1 MNGYG
6 LDLSAPPP
14 SSTALG
20 RIEEWLPTGA
30 VLLLAVGILALL
42 DGAGG
47 GSRAWVLVGG
57 VAVGVSLVLLVAYGA
72 VDGLV
77 LLGLSLPLPGLI
89 TGEQVRISPAAAL
102 TAVVIVAWLVAH
114 ATDDRPSGW
123 GVLPRRT
130 TAAFLGA
137 MVLST
142 LFSQH
147 KVAAV
152 RELTDL
158 SLMIGLL
165 MVATH
170 QLSRFPSRVPRLVE
184 MIAAAAGLA
193 GAFAVLQ
200 TLGVAPSPFPLP
212 GTSVYRATAGFG
224 WPNELGMFMAIA
236 LPLSIHVY
244 QKAEGP
250 GPKLFAF
257 ASLAAATIGLAATFS
272 RGSWLAFA
280 AATPVV
286 LLLAGDRKFALR
298 TFLGMAAAVLAI
310 DLLSGGVVAGRVVAI
325 TSDPYV
331 GQRLALMLTG
341 LVMFRAYPVL
351 GVGPGGFAE
360 SLPDFGP
367 RVPWLWDY
375 VGSSHNAYLE
385 FAAETG
391 IIGLTAFVALV
402 LTIFRVLLRGARRG
416 SQESMSPGDRSLR
429 RALLWSFGVFCVV
442 SLTGWTFAHGI
453 GQLAMLVAAMGLALE
468 AGTRPPVPAG
478 PARLDT
484 STETA

>member
-1 MNGYG
+1 MSGHG

-14 SSTALG
+14 STTLG

-30 VLLLAVGILALL
+30 VVLLAVGILVLL
-42 DGAGG
+42 DGAGAG
-47 GSRAWVLVGG
+47 TPARVLAGG
-57 VAVGVSLVLLVAYGA
+57 VAVGVSLVLLVACGA

-102 TAVVIVAWLVAH
+102 TAVVIMAWLVAH
-114 ATDDRPSGW
+114 ATDERRPWW
-123 GVLPRRT
+123 GALPRRAA
-130 TAAFLGA
+130 AAFLGA

-165 MVATH
+165 IVATH
-170 QLSRFPSRVPRLVE
+170 QLSRSPSRVPRLVE
-184 MIAAAAGLA
+184 LIAAVAGLA

-200 TLGVAPSPFPLP
+200 TLGLAPSRFPLP

-236 LPLSIHVY
+236 LPLSIHAY

-250 GPKLFAF
+250 GQKLIAF
-257 ASLAAATIGLAATFS
+257 ASLAAATMGLAATFS

-280 AATPVV
+280 AATPLL

-310 DLLSGGVVAGRVVAI
+310 DLLSGGVISGRVAAI
-325 TSDPYV
+325 SSDPYV
-331 GQRLALMLTG
+331 GQRVALMLTG
-341 LVMFRAYPVL
+341 VVMFRAYPVL

-367 RVPWLWDY
+367 RIPWLWDY

-391 IIGLTAFVALV
+391 IIGLTAFVVLV
-402 LTIFRVLLRGARRG
+402 VTIFRVLLRGARRA
-416 SQESMSPGDRSLR
+416 SRESMPPGDRSLR

-468 AGTRPPVPAG
+468 AGTEPTAEAG
-478 PARLDT
+478 LARLDT
-484 STETA
+484 AGEAA